1 MMLYVGDGLFLGA
14 VACCGG
20 YSGWA
25 AKREG
30 NRGKE
35 QAQSKQYSLLILVI
49 SIAILI
55 LLRLLYRVQRGHST
69 LSTRQ
74 SSTTPFSIL

>member
-1 MMLYVGDGLFLGA
+1 MLLLVAVDTADGQR
-14 VACCGG
+14 
-20 YSGWA
+20 
-25 AKREG
+25 RERATEAR
-30 NRGKE
+30 NRRK
-35 QAQSKQYSLLILVI
+35 SKQYSLLILVI
-49 SIAILI
+49 SILILILI